1 MLAGGRAKRMNGA
14 DKPMLT
20 LAGKSLMQHVVGCA
34 APQVD
39 ELLINANGDTGRFAA
54 FGRTVVADSIDGY
67 PGPLAGILTGF
78 DWTKQNRPDAQWLV
92 SFACDCPFLPGDLV
106 DRLIAAANAAKVPVS
121 IAASGKRHHPVFT
134 AWRTDLPLSADE
146 ILRKRGLRKADS
158 LVENFPN
165 VRVDFDTKPI
175 DPFFNI
181 NTPDDLAVAESL
193 MRDGV
198 RFDA

>member
-1 MLAGGRAKRMNGA
+1 MLAGGRAQRMNGA

-92 SFACDCPFLPGDLV
+92 SFACDCPFLPADLV
-106 DRLIAAANAAKVPVS
+106 DRLIAAANASKVPVS
-121 IAASGKRHHPVFT
+121 IAASGAQHHPVFT